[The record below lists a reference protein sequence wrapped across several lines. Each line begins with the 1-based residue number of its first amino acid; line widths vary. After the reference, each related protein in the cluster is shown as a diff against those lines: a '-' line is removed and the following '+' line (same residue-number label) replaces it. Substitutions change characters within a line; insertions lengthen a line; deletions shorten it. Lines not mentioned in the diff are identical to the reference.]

1 MSGGRTVTLS
11 WDGGGVEI
19 RGDRPSERGL
29 YVTGDGIE
37 GWDSAPDAKVTMT
50 EMQTGDGAH
59 AVRGQDVLYAART
72 VTVHFGA
79 RGRSRDDVVSL
90 LRSISAACHRIVRL
104 RVRDGGED
112 TWCEGYAQ
120 PSVDAE
126 WRDDHAA
133 GTLTVVCPD
142 PRRYSTAARRAVLM
156 PTASSPGGLSYGA
169 DGAGLVYGL
178 SYGET
183 PETLQ
188 GVATLANA
196 GTSPAYPIITLNG
209 PIEGGA
215 RVDWDG
221 GSVGYSEPVG
231 GVPVTL
237 DSLTR
242 TASVGGLDVSRHL
255 TSRGFP
261 SVPAGGSI
269 TLSAQMVGTGWAD
282 VEWRDTY
289 I

>member
-19 RGDRPSERGL
+19 RGDRPAERGL

-90 LRSISAACHRIVRL
+90 LRSISSACHRIVRL

-126 WRDDHAA
+126 WRDDHAT

-142 PRRYSTAARRAVLM
+142 PRRRSTGRVVHVLA
-156 PTASSPGGLSYGA
+156 PPSGSGGGLSF
-169 DGAGLVYGL
+169 DAGGCMGWPVSFEG
-178 SYGET
+178 
-183 PETLQ
+183 
-188 GVATLANA
+188 GVAAANSCVMRNA
-196 GTSPAYPIITLNG
+196 GTSVSYPTVTAYGDFP
-209 PIEGGA
+209 
-215 RVDWDG
+215 
-221 GSVGYSEPVG
+221 G
-231 GVPVTL
+231 GVSLSDGAGGRLTYGQPLRWQRLVL
-237 DSLTR
+237 DCLTR
-242 TASVGGLDVSRHL
+242 TASINGVDVTRAL
-255 TSRGFP
+255 TSRDFP
-261 SVPAGGSI
+261 DVPSGG
-269 TLSAQMVGTGWAD
+269 TARLSLVSPGTGS
-282 VEWRDTY
+282 VEVEVRDTY

>member
-79 RGRSRDDVVSL
+79 RGRSRDEVVSL

-142 PRRYSTAARRAVLM
+142 PRRYSTGERRADLL
-156 PTASSPGGLSYGA
+156 PLSSGSGGLLYG
-169 DGAGLVYGL
+169 DDFGGLVYPL
-178 SYGET
+178 NYGE
-183 PETLQ
+183 Q
-188 GVATLANA
+188 GAVAMNVATCHNG
-196 GTSPAYPIITLNG
+196 GTSTAYPTIYCHG
-209 PIEGGA
+209 SFP
-215 RVDWDG
+215 DG
-221 GSVGYSEPVG
+221 VSIHCGDLLLEYDRPVG
-231 GVPVTL
+231 GVPLVIDCL
-237 DSLTR
+237 SG
-242 TASVGGLDVSRHL
+242 TASVGGTDVTRGLS
-255 TSRGFP
+255 SRGFP
-261 SVPAGGSI
+261 SIPPGGSVTM
-269 TLSAQMVGTGWAD
+269 TLQSSGTGF
-282 VEWRDTY
+282 VTVSWRDTY